1 MHMSDGL
8 ISVEV
13 GCTMWAISAALAYF
27 SAKKLTTAQQA
38 KLLPMMGVLGAFI
51 FSAQML
57 NFTIPMTGSSG
68 HLGGGL
74 ILACLLGPW
83 AGFLVMG
90 CVLLVQALFFADGGI
105 LALGCNLF
113 NLGFFSCF
121 VAYPLIYSPI
131 AQHQLSSGRICLASV
146 LAAVVGLQLG
156 SLGVV
161 LQTTASGISALPMT
175 EFLYF
180 MQPIHLAIGLVEGFA
195 TAAVLLYVKKSQS
208 SLLLDAKNVTQS
220 AKHSFASFI
229 GVFAVGALLC
239 GTTISW
245 FASSY
250 PDGLEWSIA
259 SVLEDEA
266 TELSAGSALHQQ
278 LATAQESTS
287 LMPDYAL
294 SSATNE
300 SEGNTSLI
308 NPETSLAGVLGSVLV
323 LLTVCIIGFG
333 IGQFNK
339 RARQS

>member
-27 SAKKLTTAQQA
+27 STRKLSAAQQS

-83 AGFLVMG
+83 AGFLVMA

-121 VAYPLIYSPI
+121 IAYPLIYSPI
-131 AQHQLSSGRICLASV
+131 AQQHLSTGRICLASI

-161 LQTTASGISALPMT
+161 CQTTASGISALPLT
-175 EFLYF
+175 DFLCF

-195 TAAVLLYVKKSQS
+195 TAAVLLYVKKSQP
-208 SLLLDAKNVTQS
+208 SLLFDAKNFTQS
-220 AKHSFASFI
+220 NKHSFASLI
-229 GVFAVGALLC
+229 GAFAIVALLC

-259 SVLEDEA
+259 SVLGHEEA
-266 TELSAGSALHQQ
+266 ELSTGSALHHQ

-294 SSATNE
+294 SSSAGETE
-300 SEGNTSLI
+300 EGSLI
-308 NPETSLAGVLGSVLV
+308 NLETSLAGLLGSVLV

>member
-13 GCTMWAISAALAYF
+13 GCTMWAISAAFVYF
-27 SAKKLTTAQQA
+27 SAKKLTTAQQS

-57 NFTIPMTGSSG
+57 NFTIPLTGSSG

-83 AGFLVMG
+83 AGFLVMA
-90 CVLLVQALFFADGGI
+90 CVLLVQAFFFADGGI

-131 AQHQLSSGRICLASV
+131 TQHQLSSGRICLASV
-146 LAAVVGLQLG
+146 LAAVAGLQLG

-161 LQTTASGISALPMT
+161 CQTTASGISDLPMT
-175 EFLYF
+175 EFLCF

-195 TAAVLLYVKKSQS
+195 TAAVLLYVKKAYS
-208 SLLLDAKNVTQS
+208 SLLWDAKNVSQS
-220 AKHSFASFI
+220 AKHSFSSLI
-229 GVFAVGALLC
+229 GTFAVVALLC

-259 SVLEDEA
+259 SVLGHEA
-266 TELSAGSALHQQ
+266 TELSASTALHHQ

-287 LMPDYAL
+287 IMPDYAL
-294 SSATNE
+294 SSSATATEN
-300 SEGNTSLI
+300 NSLI
-308 NPETSLAGVLGSVLV
+308 NPETSLAGVLGCVLV
-323 LLTVCIIGFG
+323 LLTVCIIGVG

>member
-27 SAKKLTTAQQA
+27 STRKLSAAQQS

-74 ILACLLGPW
+74 ILAM
-83 AGFLVMG
+83 A

-121 VAYPLIYSPI
+121 IAYPLIYSPI
-131 AQHQLSSGRICLASV
+131 AQQHLSTGRICLASI

-161 LQTTASGISALPMT
+161 CQTTASGISALPLT
-175 EFLYF
+175 DFLCF

-195 TAAVLLYVKKSQS
+195 TAAVLLYVKKSQP
-208 SLLLDAKNVTQS
+208 SLLFDVKNFTQS
-220 AKHSFASFI
+220 NKHSFAPLI
-229 GVFAVGALLC
+229 GAFAIVALLC

-259 SVLEDEA
+259 SVLGHEEV
-266 TELSAGSALHQQ
+266 ELSAGSALHHQ

-294 SSATNE
+294 SSSAGETE
-300 SEGNTSLI
+300 EGSLI
-308 NPETSLAGVLGSVLV
+308 NLETSLAGLLGSVLV